1 MNLQTGTIE
10 ISGLNPAVLL
20 NIEEQ
25 ARTVGM
31 TAESFLCTW
40 VEQRFM
46 PLDFT
51 PQELE
56 ELREAALRSREQIA
70 QGHYRVYANG
80 DELMDDIEAEVKKRR
95 TQRNQEAAVQ

>member
-10 ISGLNPAVLL
+10 LSGLAPEVLL

-25 ARTVGM
+25 ARIAGM
-31 TAESFLCTW
+31 TAENFLCTW
-40 VEQRFM
+40 VEQRFT

-70 QGHYRVYANG
+70 RGQFRVYANG
-80 DELMDDIEAEVKKRR
+80 DELMDDIEAEVAKRR
-95 TQRNQEAAVQ
+95 AARENNKTIV